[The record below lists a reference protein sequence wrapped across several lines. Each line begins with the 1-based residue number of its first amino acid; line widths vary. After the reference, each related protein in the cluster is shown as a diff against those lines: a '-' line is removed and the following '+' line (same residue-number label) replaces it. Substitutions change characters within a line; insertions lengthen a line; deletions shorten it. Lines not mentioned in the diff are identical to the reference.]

1 MTEATVKTVQF
12 IDRRIE
18 PQPDPVYDYMIAP
31 TQNQYYKINAS
42 SLSNSSVT
50 FNNLTTLGVDRAYLD
65 TMELEITAIIDF
77 KFPQYNDGVGYYE
90 ARDKQLIPSPD
101 SWTFDS
107 FPFSKCCSEIRVNI
121 NGGSFF
127 SQPESYIRAKE
138 RYMSQLALSESY
150 ENICPVHKPHL
161 QYESGRTY
169 TETVTK
175 PEGGKFGCSADPV
188 VDVADGANTAAII
201 TALHAAHSDWTT
213 LVPPTR
219 YPRGMFSTMQ
229 SENNLSGG
237 YNNAIIR
244 LGKPLN
250 GGVADSVGFGYENW
264 FVPFLSNNETR
275 DFTRRRVRVTWRE
288 PVMCSPFSSRYDSTF
303 GRPLYNITSM
313 DLQFQLDDLRN
324 MIKIANFVDIPNSP
338 TRLIGYDV
346 ALENI
351 SLCYQVM
358 TIPPIITKPLTTLV
372 PYRRFVPYITD
383 FKNEPNAIRGDYLTF
398 KSGQYTLNEI
408 PTAIWVFCAP
418 SRKFNQNNYA
428 TNFAA
433 GGGGDAN
440 NVASLG
446 NWECNNLFGYIKK
459 INISMANTTQILAT
473 ADIPD
478 LYRIAKANGC
488 EDSYWSWA
496 GDDVPTPDL
505 TRPLSMRVGTAAG
518 GTAQEIL
525 LPKTRYYGAGS
536 VLRLLPGQDLIIP
549 DMPLIPGANGNNM
562 VFQVNGEVYF
572 PPHCAAINEYSLWLL
587 FEYVGVAAI
596 SPGQCEISMN
606 PLGSGEIMQV
616 SPIMSSTTAET
627 EGVLEG
633 GRGGRD
639 ILSRMY
645 KVLAAVG
652 NSGIIKN
659 IARIIDPRTAD
670 MMEGNGIASK
680 RPRTSGSGVSG
691 GAVIGKGLNDWV

>member
-77 KFPQYNDGVGYYE
+77 KFPEHGDDGVAYYE
-90 ARDKQLIPSPD
+90 GRDNQLIPSPD

-169 TETVTK
+169 ATDVTK
-175 PEGGKFGCSADPV
+175 KEGGQFGSSADFIVNVSESATDSVLKV
-188 VDVADGANTAAII
+188 VQALEGARNA
-201 TALHAAHSDWTT
+201 WGT

-219 YPRGMFSTMQ
+219 YARGMFSTMQ
-229 SENNLSGG
+229 SENNISGG
-237 YNNAIIR
+237 YNNAILR

-250 GGVADSVGFGYENW
+250 GGDANTFGFGYENW
-264 FVPFLSNNETR
+264 FVPLLSNNTTR
-275 DFTRRRVRVTWRE
+275 DYTRRRVRVTWRE
-288 PVMCSPFSSRYDSTF
+288 PVMCSPFSSRYDATF

-324 MIKIANFVDIPNSP
+324 MIKIANFLDAPDSP

-383 FKNEPNAIRGDYLTF
+383 FKNVPNPVKGDTLTF

-428 TNFAA
+428 TNYTQ
-433 GGGGDAN
+433 GTTTGK
-440 NVASLG
+440 VTASG

-496 GDDVPTPDL
+496 GDDVLTPDL
-505 TRPLSMRVGTAAG
+505 SNPLTMTTASPG
-518 GTAQEIL
+518 GTDQNIK
-525 LPKTRYYGAGS
+525 LPTTRYYGAGS

-572 PPHCAAINEYSLWLL
+572 PPHCSAIDEYSLWLL

-652 NSGIIKN
+652 KSGIVKN
-659 IARIIDPRTAD
+659 IARIIDPKTAD

-680 RPRTSGSGVSG
+680 RPRTSGSGMSG